1 MAPWRSARSHRPS
14 VCLPRPVNVRSSNTG
29 AKTGADSTKLPKR
42 RTPRDGALV
51 MRVVKAT
58 PFFLIALLVSSQA
71 LATDSSVQPLTRA
84 DCNTAGMH
92 WDDSANVCG
101 SAQSGPNQAGALV
114 DTTPA
119 ATPPPSGASS
129 KSGLKQS
136 KKKTATKRHGYRR
149 TSHHTTPVPSKTSEH
164 HPFRLFPHFKKTGR
178 ANQ

>member
-1 MAPWRSARSHRPS
+1 
-14 VCLPRPVNVRSSNTG
+14 
-29 AKTGADSTKLPKR
+29 
-42 RTPRDGALV
+42 

-58 PFFLIALLVSSQA
+58 PFFLIVLLVSSQA
-71 LATDSSVQPLTRA
+71 LATDSSVQPLARA

-129 KSGLKQS
+129 NE
-136 KKKTATKRHGYRR
+136 
-149 TSHHTTPVPSKTSEH
+149 PVSPSSPAFAFLLSAH
-164 HPFRLFPHFKKTGR
+164 VSSCSR
-178 ANQ
+178 AQEKV